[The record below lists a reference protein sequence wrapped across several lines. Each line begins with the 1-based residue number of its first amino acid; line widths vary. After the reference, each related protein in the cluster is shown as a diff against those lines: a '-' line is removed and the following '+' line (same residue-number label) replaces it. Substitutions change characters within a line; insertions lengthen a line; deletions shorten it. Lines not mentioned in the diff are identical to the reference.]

1 MKKTIVAI
9 AAAALLAIS
18 LTGCSSTYTGFQD
31 AVDTCAA
38 SDGVLVS
45 DNGSTLSVDMMGE
58 EDYTGAGYGDVLC
71 IIGAVETPSYI
82 ISAMESTR
90 ALDGRQHDEFNGIEV
105 SWSYH
110 PDSGLDI
117 LYHKK

>member
-1 MKKTIVAI
+1 MKKLITVGAVVA
-9 AAAALLAIS
+9 LTVSLA
-18 LTGCSSTYTGFQD
+18 GCSTSYTGFQD
-31 AVDTCAA
+31 AVDLCAA
-38 SDGVLVS
+38 SNGVLVS
-45 DNGSTLSVDMMGE
+45 DGGNTLSVDMMGE
-58 EDYTGAGYGDVLC
+58 EDYVGAGYGDVLC

-90 ALDGRQHDEFNGIEV
+90 ALDGRQHDTFNDIDV

-117 LYHKK
+117 VYHKK

>member
-1 MKKTIVAI
+1 MKKTLSI
-9 AAAALLAIS
+9 AGVTLLLVT
-18 LTGCSSTYTGFQD
+18 LTGCSSSYSGFRD
-31 AVDTCAA
+31 AVDSCAA

-58 EDYTGAGYGDVLC
+58 TDYSGANYMDVMC
-71 IIGAVETPSYI
+71 I
-82 ISAMESTR
+82 ISAVKTPDYIVSAIESTR
-90 ALDGRQHDEFNGIEV
+90 ALDGRQHDEFDGIEV

-110 PDSGLDI
+110 PDTGLDL

>member
-1 MKKTIVAI
+1 MRKTLAI
-9 AAAALLAIS
+9 AGATLLLVT
-18 LTGCSSTYTGFQD
+18 LTGCSGSYTGFQD
-31 AVDTCAA
+31 ALDSCTA

-58 EDYTGAGYGDVLC
+58 TDYSGA
-71 IIGAVETPSYI
+71 SYI
-82 ISAMESTR
+82 DVMCIMEGVKTPDYIVSAIESTR
-90 ALDGRQHDEFNGIEV
+90 ALDGRQHDSFDGIEV

-110 PDSGLDI
+110 PDTGLDL